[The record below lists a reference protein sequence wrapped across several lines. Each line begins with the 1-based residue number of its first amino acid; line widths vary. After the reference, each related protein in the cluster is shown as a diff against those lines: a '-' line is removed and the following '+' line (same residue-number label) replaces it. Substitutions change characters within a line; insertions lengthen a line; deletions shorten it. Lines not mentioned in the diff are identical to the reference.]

1 MVEWGLNDKPKE
13 QNWGTNDT
21 PVTVAA
27 PPDPIEECE
36 NISKVVDMYDKFGIP
51 TFEINKAYQDKVQAL
66 KGGAAAL
73 VSAFPSPFAPAIGVA
88 VANTKQS
95 DVVLG
100 FMEAVSRVHREREMQ
115 REMQG
120 SLVAKKFSVWER
132 AKMYLTRPEPAGGWD
147 RSDKPLRTVGKIAA
161 VGTADIVSGLGLT
174 IPDILAQEIFSEPT
188 LGSAVAKGLGLERT
202 PKEEQ
207 QSEVAR
213 YMSSLYTAGKL
224 TRPLIA
230 KLPMRAAIRYMFS
243 GTVQFGTRELI
254 AQEVANIT
262 VGEPIDWEEVNE
274 AALWGTFFGGIE
286 AIGSRVMRWKRYK
299 DFIKARPEFKKFP
312 PDLMKRMDEAAM
324 AVKDGMPL
332 KSWTQVY
339 GKDAKQFTDLMR
351 QNFGAGPT
359 VEYEIVPT
367 EYTKQKNAIVKS
379 YNEGIGQA
387 RANGDTEAI
396 SALNRL
402 RDNEFAA
409 LEKQTNDQ
417 ALKEVDAEF
426 EAMSTSGEIPE
437 LGKQGAKISEGLP
450 MLEETP
456 AAEKGE
462 GISEQQFMSILQLSA
477 RSEGVLRPSDV
488 YRVMN
493 EAKDQGVLEPF
504 YKRLL
509 KGNLETR
516 TFEQAQKIFK
526 ELSKGKTDEITKEE
540 TITEPKPSIEEQQG
554 KARPDVSLEPTGTL
568 DPTNAEDAKEI
579 IDQQI
584 QDQRGNFTPIAFSG
598 IYKTKFDNKTKETV
612 ITEVVYSHQQVDQ
625 AYRTL
630 QNEIESPQDDVSL
643 FAMPGKEKELGA
655 IAAKMAKQ
663 KKFAQTK
670 IKDTYSGLRV
680 KVGNAKQLPK
690 AKTKTEDFI
699 KAVTVASAKAESKG
713 YGNALMGVSVE
724 GDNLVATDGRRM
736 FIAKGKWGV
745 SGLYTDK
752 TSLSKG
758 LFGQKVKTGL
768 SFPKWQDIVPDYSN
782 EDAIVISPN
791 APNNDLPT
799 VYRRIK
805 QASVVTS
812 EESSGVLVL
821 LNKDGS
827 LGFAASAPEVG
838 HAEINVQPGG
848 KILGAANPRFLM
860 ESLEYHSIRGDK
872 QIDFYFP
879 FPDRPIMTVGSH
891 SSTKTIIMPVNVGE
905 PSESL
910 KKDLGIAEE
919 KAGITPDPTVPDTP
933 DGKPGFAGVAGRP
946 SGKVDKPWLDAE
958 KVKSPD
964 PKMESF
970 FQRTKRFGPEKASTL
985 LDKIK
990 TAYKERFELT
1000 PHLPKTPEAA
1010 FAHDVIRTMPEAVRA
1025 AKEEAFEDYRDVLDG
1040 DGSTEV
1046 LSMNGMDLF
1055 AKKTFIEDFIVE
1067 AEAGRKVPGN
1077 FTLEE
1082 LQTEKIRVDDL
1093 LRNVPSVDRAYK
1105 ARQALWS
1112 KLSKDLVGRGVIS
1125 EENAANPH
1133 YIRHFVLEYMEKG
1146 YGAGTG
1152 KKLKDPFRAYGL
1164 GRKGTLKD
1172 VSTDILEVDTHAL
1185 ASIYADNAVE
1195 DAAKEIASQYG
1206 ERPRFTELAKDK
1218 NFENL
1223 VGGPKNVSKI
1233 YSLRDEIA
1241 EMRQQKLDKDER
1253 EILKALVEE
1262 LHELDPTWE
1271 YRQRIAIAM
1280 KRIKDS
1286 LGLDND
1292 ANISPADMNA
1302 IIRDE
1307 PESEAAFAAMGA
1319 FKAINER
1326 AQFMRAALGDKFLT
1340 PEGLA
1345 EANDF
1350 VEWHYKRPN
1359 VWYRA
1364 KTLDESKI
1372 AQLLE
1377 AGVESDLD
1385 ITIPKAMLRDALVM
1399 GRKRKGWI
1407 IPKWLANQLDNL
1419 PVNTRSGYIVD
1430 SLTKPFTMFWKRWI
1444 LRVNPLRYNRRNMI
1458 GDSERL
1464 NVSGRTHAFGRSGE
1478 AVKMLWNQEGEIYNQ
1493 ARRFGVIGTSLWH
1506 EMGTAHKQKMFD
1518 RFAKVKDVTSLEK
1531 AIRTPKEG
1539 IRLISAGGQVI
1550 QDLTQAR
1557 EDILRLALFLDALD
1571 DVDAFNK
1578 GVDTRYGPHIR
1589 HWQGRY
1595 SDIEAIAKD
1604 DRWRAAAK
1612 ISRETLGDYGN
1623 FSPWENDVLR
1633 QGLMPF
1639 YSWMKINASWP
1650 HVIKEAAR
1658 EGAGG
1663 KAAGAA
1669 AAKMGMNLGKWAVRA
1684 MSIYAAAYVWNHRDE
1699 KSAAK
1704 DDALPL
1710 WLKSRPHI
1718 NIGDGTIWEQTALS
1732 DFSEW
1737 FNSDEIAGDLQRFE
1751 AGYITFEQFLQD
1763 TAVNMA
1769 KGPAQKIYQS
1779 LNPFLKAPITAMGQ
1793 RTFPDVFEPRI
1804 FAKAFSSEALKEAC
1818 LEILGTDTRKF
1829 IAAREGKVTIEE
1841 AISYYLVASMYRN
1854 TSPEELEKQIKK
1866 ALSYT
1871 MLKGKSPI
1879 TGRRPGQAKKG
1890 KEREHE
1896 LNRIRQ
1902 QALKKSNE

>member
-1 MVEWGLNDKPKE
+1 MITAEQAKKELRKRQAVAEMDRRQGVRVQRWSVDPVEEEKEVGLVLDYQIKHTDLSLSDAYTNFDRIIADPDEPTLAPRIKSESLVGRFGKQISNSFARIGEAAISNTLISPSDKELRPYYEQAVAELTDSGFKGGTQQAIQLIKSRAAKLWAAKNVPKFEIGEAETAGQKATDVAAGLTSFVAQLAIIRKILPTGTSEPVIWEVQNQLTDGIPGEGAAMALTLGAIDKINAKSLIGKTGKVGLESSIFAGITAARGGSVEEILISAAIPPALKGSRAFKKMLIGTKVYDAYIDQNVSAKEHKAKARTAARAEIRNALKGRESNPAEWERVMKKYSGWATVGESFKTPDKTAPLLKDFGKYPIAQAIDKPGQPLFKFSTTPIELPEVVKAKPKAPAKTEGDTVKDELARMIQEQSKEDIELSEGFKALSPDAQAFLEETQKIVAQEVVKKEPTRQIVKGGWSVEKQGKKWLITRPDGSIERRVSSKKEALRIAKGSADIIKTPAEITEEVKSHKIDILPRKNEILKEIDEAIKIAPKKDDVTTASDMVHFEINGGVNIFNDKTALGTFRERVAALKETEMWPQKPPKRFKIY
-13 QNWGTNDT
+13 NFKLKKGT
-21 PVTVAA
+21 PVTK
-27 PPDPIEECE
+27 E
-36 NISKVVDMYDKFGIP
+36 NQMDLLV
-51 TFEINKAYQDKVQAL
+51 T
-66 KGGAAAL
+66 KGGY
-73 VSAFPSPFAPAIGVA
+73 VTDGHIIYKGEPPKG
-88 VANTKQS
+88 
-95 DVVLG
+95 
-100 FMEAVSRVHREREMQ
+100 
-115 REMQG
+115 
-120 SLVAKKFSVWER
+120 
-132 AKMYLTRPEPAGGWD
+132 AKMQ
-147 RSDKPLRTVGKIAA
+147 
-161 VGTADIVSGLGLT
+161 
-174 IPDILAQEIFSEPT
+174 PD
-188 LGSAVAKGLGLERT
+188 
-202 PKEEQ
+202 
-207 QSEVAR
+207 
-213 YMSSLYTAGKL
+213 
-224 TRPLIA
+224 
-230 KLPMRAAIRYMFS
+230 
-243 GTVQFGTRELI
+243 
-254 AQEVANIT
+254 AQEVPA
-262 VGEPIDWEEVNE
+262 D
-274 AALWGTFFGGIE
+274 LIE
-286 AIGSRVMRWKRYK
+286 KEL
-299 DFIKARPEFKKFP
+299 FQPTEKASLEYYFARDPSTGMSQSPRP
-312 PDLMKRMDEAAM
+312 
-324 AVKDGMPL
+324 VSTTGME
-332 KSWTQVY
+332 K
-339 GKDAKQFTDLMR
+339 
-351 QNFGAGPT
+351 
-359 VEYEIVPT
+359 EIVP
-367 EYTKQKNAIVKS
+367 KVA
-379 YNEGIGQA
+379 
-387 RANGDTEAI
+387 
-396 SALNRL
+396 
-402 RDNEFAA
+402 F
-409 LEKQTNDQ
+409 
-417 ALKEVDAEF
+417 
-426 EAMSTSGEIPE
+426 
-437 LGKQGAKISEGLP
+437 
-450 MLEETP
+450 
-456 AAEKGE
+456 
-462 GISEQQFMSILQLSA
+462 
-477 RSEGVLRPSDV
+477 
-488 YRVMN
+488 
-493 EAKDQGVLEPF
+493 
-504 YKRLL
+504 
-509 KGNLETR
+509 
-516 TFEQAQKIFK
+516 
-526 ELSKGKTDEITKEE
+526 LSKGKWYTYDQGYFNILKNRFPKAFYGINEE
-540 TITEPKPSIEEQQG
+540 TGRLVFYED
-554 KARPDVSLEPTGTL
+554 ATL
-568 DPTNAEDAKEI
+568 DK
-579 IDQQI
+579 
-584 QDQRGNFTPIAFSG
+584 PIAVMAG
-598 IYKTKFDNKTKETV
+598 IEVDGKFWSD
-612 ITEVVYSHQQVDQ
+612 
-625 AYRTL
+625 
-630 QNEIESPQDDVSL
+630 ESP
-643 FAMPGKEKELGA
+643 MEKG
-655 IAAKMAKQ
+655 
-663 KKFAQTK
+663 F
-670 IKDTYSGLRV
+670 
-680 KVGNAKQLPK
+680 NA
-690 AKTKTEDFI
+690 
-699 KAVTVASAKAESKG
+699 
-713 YGNALMGVSVE
+713 
-724 GDNLVATDGRRM
+724 
-736 FIAKGKWGV
+736 
-745 SGLYTDK
+745 
-752 TSLSKG
+752 
-758 LFGQKVKTGL
+758 
-768 SFPKWQDIVPDYSN
+768 
-782 EDAIVISPN
+782 
-791 APNNDLPT
+791 
-799 VYRRIK
+799 
-805 QASVVTS
+805 
-812 EESSGVLVL
+812 
-821 LNKDGS
+821 
-827 LGFAASAPEVG
+827 
-838 HAEINVQPGG
+838 
-848 KILGAANPRFLM
+848 
-860 ESLEYHSIRGDK
+860 
-872 QIDFYFP
+872 
-879 FPDRPIMTVGSH
+879 
-891 SSTKTIIMPVNVGE
+891 
-905 PSESL
+905 
-910 KKDLGIAEE
+910 
-919 KAGITPDPTVPDTP
+919 DPTVPDTP